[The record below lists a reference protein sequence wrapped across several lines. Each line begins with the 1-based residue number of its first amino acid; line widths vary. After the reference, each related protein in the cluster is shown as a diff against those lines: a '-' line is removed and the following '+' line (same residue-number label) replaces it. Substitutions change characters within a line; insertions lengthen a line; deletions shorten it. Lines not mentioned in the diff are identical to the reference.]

1 MDIARS
7 VKKSVKIRE
16 LLLNSDDEVTI
27 KIVKEVLMLFKIEI
41 IDDHFLEKNIPIDYL
56 SISIENHIM
65 EEFEKVETVVRF
77 TDTENRKEIFFKEC
91 FVNVGERVPAAYRR
105 LIKLNL
111 YTILLEFLNSKP
123 APWGIL
129 HGVRPTKI
137 IHKYIDQQMHASMII
152 QRLQDDYAVSL
163 EKAELITHLA
173 FRQRNLLAR
182 SAPNKV
188 SIYIGIPFCLSRC
201 LYCSFPSYVLPDEKI
216 LQQFMSALKKDLWAA
231 KQVIEENQ
239 LVVQNIYIG
248 GGTPTS
254 LPVPEFT
261 ELLTLAKDLF
271 FQKETVEFTV
281 EAGRPDSV
289 NDEKIAVMMRSFV
302 NRVSVN
308 PQTMQEKTLKHI
320 GRKHTTQSIID
331 LFEQFKQAGMPSIN
345 MDLIIG
351 LPGENCADIEDTMRQ
366 IVLLRPDNIT
376 LHTLALKKGSALKM
390 NRDVYVLPDDETVTN
405 MFSIAMRYV
414 SELGLEPYYLYRQ
427 GYMSGNLENI
437 GFSKPGAEG
446 LYNVQIMEERQTVI
460 GIGPAATTKVV
471 DTKNWSMQTSFNAK
485 DLTTYL
491 QCVDKYIKRRTNLL
505 NQAFRHR
512 EESFLC

>member
-1 MDIARS
+1 MGIARS
-7 VKKSVKIRE
+7 VKKSVRIKE
-16 LLLNSDDEVTI
+16 FLLNSIDEVTT
-27 KIVKEVLMLFKIEI
+27 KIVKEVFVLFKIEI
-41 IDDHFLEKNIPIDYL
+41 IGEPFLEGNIPIDYL
-56 SISIENHIM
+56 SISIENHIV
-65 EEFEKVETVVRF
+65 EELASVKTIVCFTDKKQQKETFLEERF
-77 TDTENRKEIFFKEC
+77 T
-91 FVNVGERVPAAYRR
+91 NVDERIPAAYRR

-111 YTILLEFLNSKP
+111 YTILLEFTKCNP

-137 IHKYIDQQMHASMII
+137 IHKYIDRQMDASMII
-152 QRLQDDYAVSL
+152 QRLQEDYAVSL
-163 EKAELITHLA
+163 EKAELITRLA
-173 FRQRNLLAR
+173 FNQRNLLTR
-182 SAPNKV
+182 SAPHKV
-188 SIYIGIPFCLSRC
+188 SVYIGIPFCLSRC
-201 LYCSFPSYVLPDEKI
+201 LYCSFPSYVLPDKKI
-216 LQQFMSALKKDLWAA
+216 LQQFLSALKKDILAA
-231 KQVIEENQ
+231 RQVIEENQ

-254 LPVPEFT
+254 LPTPEF
-261 ELLTLAKDLF
+261 EDLLTLVKDSF

-281 EAGRPDSV
+281 EAGRPDTV
-289 NDEKIAVMMRSFV
+289 NDEKIAAMTRSSV

-320 GRKHTTQSIID
+320 GRKHTTQAIID
-331 LFEQFKQAGMPSIN
+331 LFEQFKQAGMPNIN

-351 LPGENCADIEDTMRQ
+351 LPGENCADIENTMQQ
-366 IVLLRPDNIT
+366 IVHLHPDNIT
-376 LHTLALKKGSALKM
+376 LHALALKKGSALKM
-390 NRDVYVLPDDETVTN
+390 NRDVYVLPDDETTMK
-405 MFSIAMRYV
+405 MFSIAMRYIA
-414 SELGLEPYYLYRQ
+414 ELGLEPYYLYRQ

-446 LYNVQIMEERQTVI
+446 LYNIQIMEERQTII
-460 GIGPAATTKVV
+460 GIGPAATTKIV

-491 QCVDKYIKRRTNLL
+491 YCVDKYIKRRTNLL